1 MTKISMDAK
10 LRKIDFRSNLI
21 ILIKK
26 KPIRNQKCPLK

>member
-10 LRKIDFRSNLI
+10 LRKIDFRSNLV

-26 KPIRNQKCPLK
+26 KNLLGTKNAL